1 MSKQS
6 EAKKAQG
13 YVAKAVPSVCMNC
26 IHYKSEMVEMPAQWS
41 FSSAYT
47 LEKNKR
53 CGLGGFA
60 VSKQGTCDY
69 FTGKAE

>member
-6 EAKKAQG
+6 DAKKAQG
-13 YVAKAVPSVCMNC
+13 YVRKHKPMYCMNC
-26 IHYKSEMVEMPAQWS
+26 AHFQSETTTVPGAFGDS
-41 FSSAYT
+41 FSV
-47 LEKNKR
+47 EKNKR